1 MMNGGRILHHL
12 LRALPDPH
20 STVLIVGYQSEG
32 TLGRDLYEGKKDV
45 TVRGVHVHVRA
56 RVMGIG
62 AYSAHADQAKLVE
75 WVEQAAEKPKKI
87 FVTHGEE
94 GSAVALAT
102 RFQQHL
108 GIPSVAPHE
117 GDTLEV

>member
-1 MMNGGRILHHL
+1 
-12 LRALPDPH
+12 
-20 STVLIVGYQSEG
+20 VGYQSEG
-32 TLGRDLYEGKKDV
+32 TLGRELYEGKKDV
-45 TVRGVHVHVRA
+45 TVRGEHLHVKA

-62 AYSAHADQAKLVE
+62 AYSAHADQAKLVS
-75 WVEQAAEKPKKI
+75 WVEEAAEKPKKI

-108 GIPSVAPHE
+108 DIPSVAPHE
-117 GDTLEV
+117 GETIEV